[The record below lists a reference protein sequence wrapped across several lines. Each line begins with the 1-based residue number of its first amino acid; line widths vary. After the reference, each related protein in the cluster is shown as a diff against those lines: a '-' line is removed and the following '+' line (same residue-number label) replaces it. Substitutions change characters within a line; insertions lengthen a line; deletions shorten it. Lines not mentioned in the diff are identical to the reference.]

1 MKKLVI
7 VESPSK
13 SKTIEKYLGSDYQ
26 VVSSKGHIRD
36 LATTGKGGLGIDVDN
51 DFKPTYTVNS
61 DKKAV
66 VKDLKEKVKKADEV
80 YLSTD
85 PDREGEAIAWHLAQ
99 ELNLDLN
106 KNNRVVFN
114 EITKDAV
121 KKAFEKKYPNIKM
134 DYYFA
139 GTGKVITKIATE
151 AKSGQVA
158 ADVIWVGDP
167 ADYIGFKKLGIL
179 QKYESPEAKNIDKA
193 FIDPEGFYTGAR
205 MMNMGIAYN
214 TNKVKKEEAPKTW
227 NDLLDPKWKGQIVMT
242 DPGTAGTTKY
252 AVGAL
257 MASKDYGTAY
267 FEKLKANGTEL
278 QSGTTASHNQIAAGA
293 YKVGMCLD
301 YVTNNLKAK
310 GSTIEFVYLD
320 KDIVSIFSPVAL
332 VKGAKNDKNGKL
344 LVDFILSKEGQEVL
358 VANNLLSVRK
368 DVKQKGESAETIAK
382 RAMNVDLQA
391 LATGSKDML
400 KTFDG
405 IFKKK

>member
-1 MKKLVI
+1 MKKTYVAGSLMLVMA
-7 VESPSK
+7 
-13 SKTIEKYLGSDYQ
+13 LMMAGC
-26 VVSSKGHIRD
+26 
-36 LATTGKGGLGIDVDN
+36 GGG
-51 DFKPTYTVNS
+51 
-61 DKKAV
+61 DKKADAPK
-66 VKDLKEKVKKADEV
+66 KDEPKAAAA
-80 YLSTD
+80 TD
-85 PDREGEAIAWHLAQ
+85 TVMLYSSMQ
-99 ELNLDLN
+99 EDQLN
-106 KNNRVVFN
+106 
-114 EITKDAV
+114 AV

-179 QKYESPEAKNIDKA
+179 QKYTSPEAANIDKA

-205 MMNMGIAYN
+205 MMNMGIAFN
-214 TNKVKKEEAPKTW
+214 TTKVKKEEAPKTW

-257 MASKDYGTAY
+257 IASKDYGPAY

-278 QSGTTASHNQIAAGA
+278 QSGTTATHNQIAAGA

-320 KDIVSIFSPVAL
+320 AIY
-332 VKGAKNDKNGKL
+332 
-344 LVDFILSKEGQEVL
+344 
-358 VANNLLSVRK
+358 
-368 DVKQKGESAETIAK
+368 
-382 RAMNVDLQA
+382 DLPYTRQ
-391 LATGSKDML
+391 S
-400 KTFDG
+400 
-405 IFKKK
+405 

>member
-1 MKKLVI
+1 MKKTYVAGSLMLVMA
-7 VESPSK
+7 
-13 SKTIEKYLGSDYQ
+13 LMMAGC
-26 VVSSKGHIRD
+26 
-36 LATTGKGGLGIDVDN
+36 GGG
-51 DFKPTYTVNS
+51 
-61 DKKAV
+61 DKKADAPK
-66 VKDLKEKVKKADEV
+66 KDAPKAAAA
-80 YLSTD
+80 TD
-85 PDREGEAIAWHLAQ
+85 TVMLYSSMQ
-99 ELNLDLN
+99 EDQLN
-106 KNNRVVFN
+106 
-114 EITKDAV
+114 AV

-193 FIDPEGFYTGAR
+193 FIDPEGYYTGAR

-214 TNKVKKEEAPKTW
+214 TTKVKKEEAPKTW

-257 MASKDYGTAY
+257 IASKDYGTAY

-278 QSGTTASHNQIAAGA
+278 QSGTTATHNQIAAGA

-301 YVTNNLKAK
+301 YVTNNLKSK

-320 KDIVSIFSPVAL
+320 KDIVSIFSPVAM

-391 LATGSKDML
+391 LASGSKEML

>member
-1 MKKLVI
+1 MKKQLVA
-7 VESPSK
+7 
-13 SKTIEKYLGSDYQ
+13 GS
-26 VVSSKGHIRD
+26 
-36 LATTGKGGLGIDVDN
+36 LALVMAMMMAAGCGGG
-51 DFKPTYTVNS
+51 
-61 DKKAV
+61 DKKADAP
-66 VKDLKEKVKKADEV
+66 KDGAKATAA
-80 YLSTD
+80 TD
-85 PDREGEAIAWHLAQ
+85 TVMLYSSMQ
-99 ELNLDLN
+99 EDQLN
-106 KNNRVVFN
+106 
-114 EITKDAV
+114 AV
-121 KKAFEKKYPNIKM
+121 KKAFEKKYPNIKL

-151 AKSGQVA
+151 AQSGQVA

-227 NDLLDPKWKGQIVMT
+227 NDLLDPKWKGQVVMT
-242 DPGTAGTTKY
+242 DPGTAGKE
-252 AVGAL
+252 
-257 MASKDYGTAY
+257 YGTAY

-278 QSGTTASHNQIAAGA
+278 QSGTTASHNQIAAGS

-310 GSTIEFVYLD
+310 GSTIDFVYLD
-320 KDIVSIFSPVAL
+320 KDIVSIFSPIAM

-344 LVDFILSKEGQEVL
+344 LYDFILSKEGQEVL

-368 DVKQKGESAETIAK
+368 DVKQKGENAEEIAK

-391 LATGSKDML
+391 LASSSKEML

>member
-1 MKKLVI
+1 MKKTYVAGSLMLVMA
-7 VESPSK
+7 
-13 SKTIEKYLGSDYQ
+13 LMMAGC
-26 VVSSKGHIRD
+26 
-36 LATTGKGGLGIDVDN
+36 GGG
-51 DFKPTYTVNS
+51 
-61 DKKAV
+61 DKKPDAPK
-66 VKDLKEKVKKADEV
+66 KDAPKAAAA
-80 YLSTD
+80 TD
-85 PDREGEAIAWHLAQ
+85 TVMLYSSMQ
-99 ELNLDLN
+99 EDQLN
-106 KNNRVVFN
+106 
-114 EITKDAV
+114 AV

-139 GTGKVITKIATE
+139 GTGKVKTKIFTE
-151 AKSGQVA
+151 AKGGQVA

-167 ADYIGFKKLGIL
+167 ADYIGF
-179 QKYESPEAKNIDKA
+179 N
-193 FIDPEGFYTGAR
+193 
-205 MMNMGIAYN
+205 
-214 TNKVKKEEAPKTW
+214 
-227 NDLLDPKWKGQIVMT
+227 PKWKGQIVMT

-257 MASKDYGTAY
+257 MASKDYGPAF

-310 GSTIEFVYLD
+310 GSTIDFVYLD

-332 VKGAKNDKNGKL
+332 VKGAKNEKNGKL
-344 LVDFILSKEGQEVL
+344 LIDFILSKEGQEVL

-382 RAMNVDLQA
+382 RAMKVDLQA

-400 KTFDG
+400 KQFDG

>member
-1 MKKLVI
+1 MKKTYVAGSLMLVMA
-7 VESPSK
+7 
-13 SKTIEKYLGSDYQ
+13 LMMAGC
-26 VVSSKGHIRD
+26 
-36 LATTGKGGLGIDVDN
+36 GGG
-51 DFKPTYTVNS
+51 
-61 DKKAV
+61 DKKADAPK
-66 VKDLKEKVKKADEV
+66 KDAPKAAAA
-80 YLSTD
+80 TD
-85 PDREGEAIAWHLAQ
+85 TVMLYSSMQ
-99 ELNLDLN
+99 EDQLN
-106 KNNRVVFN
+106 
-114 EITKDAV
+114 AV

-139 GTGKVITKIATE
+139 GTGKVKTKIFTE
-151 AKSGQVA
+151 AKGGQVA

-167 ADYIGFKKLGIL
+167 ADYIGFKADGKIL

-214 TNKVKKEEAPKTW
+214 TTKVKKEEAPKTW

-257 MASKDYGTAY
+257 MASKDYGPAY

-310 GSTIEFVYLD
+310 GSTIDFVYLD

-332 VKGAKNDKNGKL
+332 VKGAKNEKNGKL
-344 LVDFILSKEGQEVL
+344 LIDFILSKEGQEVL

-382 RAMNVDLQA
+382 RAMKVDLQA

-400 KTFDG
+400 KQFDG

>member
-1 MKKLVI
+1 MKKTYVAGSLMLVMA
-7 VESPSK
+7 
-13 SKTIEKYLGSDYQ
+13 LMMAGC
-26 VVSSKGHIRD
+26 
-36 LATTGKGGLGIDVDN
+36 GGG
-51 DFKPTYTVNS
+51 
-61 DKKAV
+61 DKKPDAPK
-66 VKDLKEKVKKADEV
+66 KDAPKAAAA
-80 YLSTD
+80 TD
-85 PDREGEAIAWHLAQ
+85 TVMLYSSMQ
-99 ELNLDLN
+99 EDQLN
-106 KNNRVVFN
+106 
-114 EITKDAV
+114 AV

-214 TNKVKKEEAPKTW
+214 TTKVKKEEAPKTW

-257 MASKDYGTAY
+257 IASKDYGPAY

-278 QSGTTASHNQIAAGA
+278 QSGTTATHNQIAAGA

-320 KDIVSIFSPVAL
+320 KDIVSIFSPVAV

-391 LATGSKDML
+391 LASSSKDML
-400 KTFDG
+400 KQFDG

>member
-1 MKKLVI
+1 MKKSYVAGSLMLVMA
-7 VESPSK
+7 
-13 SKTIEKYLGSDYQ
+13 LMMAGC
-26 VVSSKGHIRD
+26 
-36 LATTGKGGLGIDVDN
+36 GGG
-51 DFKPTYTVNS
+51 
-61 DKKAV
+61 DKKAETPK
-66 VKDLKEKVKKADEV
+66 KDAPKAAAA
-80 YLSTD
+80 TD
-85 PDREGEAIAWHLAQ
+85 TVMLYSSMQ
-99 ELNLDLN
+99 EDQLN
-106 KNNRVVFN
+106 
-114 EITKDAV
+114 AV

-193 FIDPEGFYTGAR
+193 FIDPEGYYTGAR

-214 TNKVKKEEAPKTW
+214 TTKVKKEEAPKTW
-227 NDLLDPKWKGQIVMT
+227 NDLLDPKWKGQVVMT

-278 QSGTTASHNQIAAGA
+278 QSGTTATHNQIAAGA

-320 KDIVSIFSPVAL
+320 KDIVSIFSPVAV

-368 DVKQKGESAETIAK
+368 DVQQKGESAETIAK

-391 LATGSKDML
+391 LASSSKEML
-400 KTFDG
+400 KQFDG

>member
-1 MKKLVI
+1 MFLKKSVAASLLCV
-7 VESPSK
+7 
-13 SKTIEKYLGSDYQ
+13 
-26 VVSSKGHIRD
+26 
-36 LATTGKGGLGIDVDN
+36 LALSVAACGGG
-51 DFKPTYTVNS
+51 
-61 DKKAV
+61 DKKADAPK
-66 VKDLKEKVKKADEV
+66 KDEKAAAA
-80 YLSTD
+80 TD
-85 PDREGEAIAWHLAQ
+85 TVMLYSSMQ
-99 ELNLDLN
+99 EDQLN
-106 KNNRVVFN
+106 
-114 EITKDAV
+114 AV

>member
-1 MKKLVI
+1 MKKTYVAGSLMLVMA
-7 VESPSK
+7 
-13 SKTIEKYLGSDYQ
+13 LMMAGC
-26 VVSSKGHIRD
+26 
-36 LATTGKGGLGIDVDN
+36 GGG
-51 DFKPTYTVNS
+51 
-61 DKKAV
+61 DKKADAPK
-66 VKDLKEKVKKADEV
+66 KDEPKAAAA
-80 YLSTD
+80 TD
-85 PDREGEAIAWHLAQ
+85 TVMLYSSMQ
-99 ELNLDLN
+99 EDQLN
-106 KNNRVVFN
+106 
-114 EITKDAV
+114 AV

-193 FIDPEGFYTGAR
+193 FIDPEGYYTGAR

-257 MASKDYGTAY
+257 IASKDYGTAY

-278 QSGTTASHNQIAAGA
+278 QSGTTATHNQIAAGA

-301 YVTNNLKAK
+301 YVTNNLKSK
-310 GSTIEFVYLD
+310 GSTIEFVYLN
-320 KDIVSIFSPVAL
+320 KDIVSIFSPVAM

-391 LATGSKDML
+391 LASGSKEML

>member
-1 MKKLVI
+1 MLVMA
-7 VESPSK
+7 
-13 SKTIEKYLGSDYQ
+13 LMMAGC
-26 VVSSKGHIRD
+26 
-36 LATTGKGGLGIDVDN
+36 GGG
-51 DFKPTYTVNS
+51 
-61 DKKAV
+61 DKKPDAPK
-66 VKDLKEKVKKADEV
+66 KDAPKAAAA
-80 YLSTD
+80 TD
-85 PDREGEAIAWHLAQ
+85 TVMLYSSMQ
-99 ELNLDLN
+99 EDQLN
-106 KNNRVVFN
+106 
-114 EITKDAV
+114 AV

-193 FIDPEGFYTGAR
+193 FIDPEGYYTGAR

-257 MASKDYGTAY
+257 IASKDYGTAY

-278 QSGTTASHNQIAAGA
+278 QSGTTATHNQIAAGA

-301 YVTNNLKAK
+301 YVTNNLKSK

-320 KDIVSIFSPVAL
+320 KDIVSIFSPVAM

-391 LATGSKDML
+391 LASGSKEML

>member
-1 MKKLVI
+1 MKKTYVAGSLMLVMA
-7 VESPSK
+7 
-13 SKTIEKYLGSDYQ
+13 LMMAGC
-26 VVSSKGHIRD
+26 
-36 LATTGKGGLGIDVDN
+36 GGG
-51 DFKPTYTVNS
+51 
-61 DKKAV
+61 DKKTDAPK
-66 VKDLKEKVKKADEV
+66 KDAPKAAAA
-80 YLSTD
+80 TD
-85 PDREGEAIAWHLAQ
+85 TVMLYSSMQ
-99 ELNLDLN
+99 EDQLN
-106 KNNRVVFN
+106 
-114 EITKDAV
+114 AV
-121 KKAFEKKYPNIKM
+121 KKAFEKKYPNIKL

-139 GTGKVITKIATE
+139 GTGKVKTKIFTE

-167 ADYIGFKKLGIL
+167 ADYIGFKKDGNIL
-179 QKYESPEAKNIDKA
+179 QKYESPEAKSIDKA

-214 TNKVKKEEAPKTW
+214 TTKVKKEEAPKTW

-278 QSGTTASHNQIAAGA
+278 QSGTTATHNQIAAGA

-301 YVTNNLKAK
+301 YVTNNLKTK
-310 GSTIEFVYLD
+310 GSTIDFVYLD

-332 VKGAKNDKNGKL
+332 VKGAKNEKNGKL
-344 LVDFILSKEGQEVL
+344 LIDFILSKEGQEVL

-382 RAMNVDLQA
+382 RAMKVDLQA

-400 KTFDG
+400 KQFDG

>member
-1 MKKLVI
+1 MKKTYVAGSLMLVMA
-7 VESPSK
+7 
-13 SKTIEKYLGSDYQ
+13 LMMAGC
-26 VVSSKGHIRD
+26 
-36 LATTGKGGLGIDVDN
+36 GGG
-51 DFKPTYTVNS
+51 
-61 DKKAV
+61 
-66 VKDLKEKVKKADEV
+66 
-80 YLSTD
+80 
-85 PDREGEAIAWHLAQ
+85 
-99 ELNLDLN
+99 
-106 KNNRVVFN
+106 
-114 EITKDAV
+114 
-121 KKAFEKKYPNIKM
+121 KKYPNIKM

-214 TNKVKKEEAPKTW
+214 TTKVKKEEAPKTW

-257 MASKDYGTAY
+257 IASKDYGPAY

-278 QSGTTASHNQIAAGA
+278 QSGTTATHNQIAAGA

-320 KDIVSIFSPVAL
+320 KDIVSIFSPVAV

-391 LATGSKDML
+391 LASSSKDML
-400 KTFDG
+400 KQFDG

>member
-1 MKKLVI
+1 MKKTYVAGSLMLVMA
-7 VESPSK
+7 
-13 SKTIEKYLGSDYQ
+13 LMMAGC
-26 VVSSKGHIRD
+26 
-36 LATTGKGGLGIDVDN
+36 GGG
-51 DFKPTYTVNS
+51 
-61 DKKAV
+61 DKKPDAPK
-66 VKDLKEKVKKADEV
+66 KDAPKAAAA
-80 YLSTD
+80 TD
-85 PDREGEAIAWHLAQ
+85 TVMLYSSMQ
-99 ELNLDLN
+99 EDQLN
-106 KNNRVVFN
+106 
-114 EITKDAV
+114 AV

-139 GTGKVITKIATE
+139 GTGKVITKIATD

-193 FIDPEGFYTGAR
+193 FIDPEGYYTGAR

-257 MASKDYGTAY
+257 MASKDYGPAF

-310 GSTIEFVYLD
+310 GSTIDFVYLD

-332 VKGAKNDKNGKL
+332 VKGAKNEKNGKL
-344 LVDFILSKEGQEVL
+344 LIDFILSKEGQEVL

-391 LATGSKDML
+391 LASGSKEML

>member
-1 MKKLVI
+1 MKKTYVAGSLMLVMA
-7 VESPSK
+7 
-13 SKTIEKYLGSDYQ
+13 LMMAGC
-26 VVSSKGHIRD
+26 
-36 LATTGKGGLGIDVDN
+36 GGG
-51 DFKPTYTVNS
+51 
-61 DKKAV
+61 DKKPDAPK
-66 VKDLKEKVKKADEV
+66 KDAPKAAAA
-80 YLSTD
+80 TD
-85 PDREGEAIAWHLAQ
+85 TVMLYSSMQ
-99 ELNLDLN
+99 EDQLN
-106 KNNRVVFN
+106 
-114 EITKDAV
+114 AV

-139 GTGKVITKIATE
+139 GTGKVKTKIFTE
-151 AKSGQVA
+151 AKGGQVA

-167 ADYIGFKKLGIL
+167 ADYIG
-179 QKYESPEAKNIDKA
+179 
-193 FIDPEGFYTGAR
+193 
-205 MMNMGIAYN
+205 GIAYN
-214 TNKVKKEEAPKTW
+214 TTKVKKEEAPKTW

-257 MASKDYGTAY
+257 MASKDYGPAF

-310 GSTIEFVYLD
+310 GSTIDFVYLD

-332 VKGAKNDKNGKL
+332 VKGAKNEKNGKL
-344 LVDFILSKEGQEVL
+344 LIDFILSKEGQEVL

-382 RAMNVDLQA
+382 RAMKVDLQA

-400 KTFDG
+400 KQFDG

>member
-1 MKKLVI
+1 MKKSYVAGSLMLVMA
-7 VESPSK
+7 
-13 SKTIEKYLGSDYQ
+13 LMMAGC
-26 VVSSKGHIRD
+26 
-36 LATTGKGGLGIDVDN
+36 GGG
-51 DFKPTYTVNS
+51 
-61 DKKAV
+61 DKKAEAPK
-66 VKDLKEKVKKADEV
+66 KDAPKAAAA
-80 YLSTD
+80 TD
-85 PDREGEAIAWHLAQ
+85 TVMLYSSMQ
-99 ELNLDLN
+99 EDQLN
-106 KNNRVVFN
+106 
-114 EITKDAV
+114 AV

-193 FIDPEGFYTGAR
+193 FIDPEGYYTGAR

-214 TNKVKKEEAPKTW
+214 TTKVKKEEAPKTW

-257 MASKDYGTAY
+257 MASKDYGPAF

-310 GSTIEFVYLD
+310 GSTIDFVYLD

-332 VKGAKNDKNGKL
+332 VKGAKNEKNGKL
-344 LVDFILSKEGQEVL
+344 LIDFILSKEGQEVL

-382 RAMNVDLQA
+382 RAMKVDLQA

-400 KTFDG
+400 KQFDG

>member
-1 MKKLVI
+1 MKKTYVAGSLMLVMA
-7 VESPSK
+7 
-13 SKTIEKYLGSDYQ
+13 LMMAGC
-26 VVSSKGHIRD
+26 
-36 LATTGKGGLGIDVDN
+36 GGG
-51 DFKPTYTVNS
+51 
-61 DKKAV
+61 DKKADAPK
-66 VKDLKEKVKKADEV
+66 KDAPKAAAA
-80 YLSTD
+80 TD
-85 PDREGEAIAWHLAQ
+85 TVMLYSSMQ
-99 ELNLDLN
+99 EDQLN
-106 KNNRVVFN
+106 
-114 EITKDAV
+114 AV

-214 TNKVKKEEAPKTW
+214 TTKVKKEEAPKTW

-257 MASKDYGTAY
+257 IASKDYGPAY

-278 QSGTTASHNQIAAGA
+278 QSGTTATHNQIAAGA

-320 KDIVSIFSPVAL
+320 KDIVSIFSPVAV

-391 LATGSKDML
+391 LASSSKDML
-400 KTFDG
+400 KQFDG

>member
-1 MKKLVI
+1 MKKTCVAGSLMLVMA
-7 VESPSK
+7 
-13 SKTIEKYLGSDYQ
+13 LMMAGC
-26 VVSSKGHIRD
+26 
-36 LATTGKGGLGIDVDN
+36 GGG
-51 DFKPTYTVNS
+51 
-61 DKKAV
+61 DKKPDAPK
-66 VKDLKEKVKKADEV
+66 KDAPKAAAA
-80 YLSTD
+80 TD
-85 PDREGEAIAWHLAQ
+85 TVMLYSSMQ
-99 ELNLDLN
+99 EDQLN
-106 KNNRVVFN
+106 
-114 EITKDAV
+114 AV

-193 FIDPEGFYTGAR
+193 FIDPEGYYTGAR

-257 MASKDYGTAY
+257 IASKDYGTAY

-278 QSGTTASHNQIAAGA
+278 QSGTTATHNQIAAGA

-301 YVTNNLKAK
+301 YVTNNLKSK

-320 KDIVSIFSPVAL
+320 KDIVSIFSPVAM

-391 LATGSKDML
+391 LASGSKEML

>member
-1 MKKLVI
+1 MKKTYVAGSLMLVMA
-7 VESPSK
+7 
-13 SKTIEKYLGSDYQ
+13 KTYVAGSLML
-26 VVSSKGHIRD
+26 VMALMMAGC
-36 LATTGKGGLGIDVDN
+36 GGG
-51 DFKPTYTVNS
+51 
-61 DKKAV
+61 DKKPDAPK
-66 VKDLKEKVKKADEV
+66 KDAPKAAAA
-80 YLSTD
+80 TD
-85 PDREGEAIAWHLAQ
+85 TVMLYSSMQ
-99 ELNLDLN
+99 EDQLN
-106 KNNRVVFN
+106 
-114 EITKDAV
+114 AV

-139 GTGKVITKIATE
+139 GTGKVKTKIFTE
-151 AKSGQVA
+151 AKGGQVA

-167 ADYIGFKKLGIL
+167 ADYIGFKADGKIL

-193 FIDPEGFYTGAR
+193 FIDT
-205 MMNMGIAYN
+205 
-214 TNKVKKEEAPKTW
+214 KVKKEEAPKTW

-257 MASKDYGTAY
+257 MASKDYGPAF

-310 GSTIEFVYLD
+310 GSTIDFVYLD

-332 VKGAKNDKNGKL
+332 VKGAKNEKNGKL
-344 LVDFILSKEGQEVL
+344 LIDFILSKEGQEVL

-382 RAMNVDLQA
+382 RAMKVDLQA

-400 KTFDG
+400 KQFDG

>member
-1 MKKLVI
+1 MKKTYVAGSLMLVMA
-7 VESPSK
+7 
-13 SKTIEKYLGSDYQ
+13 LMMAGC
-26 VVSSKGHIRD
+26 
-36 LATTGKGGLGIDVDN
+36 GGG
-51 DFKPTYTVNS
+51 
-61 DKKAV
+61 DKKPDAPK
-66 VKDLKEKVKKADEV
+66 KDAPKAAAA
-80 YLSTD
+80 TD
-85 PDREGEAIAWHLAQ
+85 TVMLYSSMQ
-99 ELNLDLN
+99 EDQLN
-106 KNNRVVFN
+106 
-114 EITKDAV
+114 AV

-193 FIDPEGFYTGAR
+193 FIDPEGYYTGAR

-214 TNKVKKEEAPKTW
+214 TTKVKKEEAPKTW

-257 MASKDYGTAY
+257 IASKDYGTAY

-278 QSGTTASHNQIAAGA
+278 QSGTTATHNQIAAGA

-301 YVTNNLKAK
+301 YVTNNLKSK

-320 KDIVSIFSPVAL
+320 KDIVSIFSPVAM

-391 LATGSKDML
+391 LASSSKEML

>member
-1 MKKLVI
+1 MKKTYVAA
-7 VESPSK
+7 
-13 SKTIEKYLGSDYQ
+13 GSLM
-26 VVSSKGHIRD
+26 
-36 LATTGKGGLGIDVDN
+36 LAMAVLMAGCGGG
-51 DFKPTYTVNS
+51 
-61 DKKAV
+61 DKKAADAPK
-66 VKDLKEKVKKADEV
+66 KDAPKAAAATNTV
-80 YLSTD
+80 MLYSSM
-85 PDREGEAIAWHLAQ
+85 Q
-99 ELNLDLN
+99 EDQLN
-106 KNNRVVFN
+106 
-114 EITKDAV
+114 AV
-121 KKAFEKKYPNIKM
+121 KKAFEKKYPDIKL

-193 FIDPEGFYTGAR
+193 FIDPEGYYTGAR

-214 TNKVKKEEAPKTW
+214 TTKVKKEEAPRTW
-227 NDLLDPKWKGQIVMT
+227 KDLLDPKWKGQIVMT

-257 MASKDYGTAY
+257 IASKDYGTAY

-278 QSGTTASHNQIAAGA
+278 QSGTTATHNQIAAGA

-301 YVTNNLKAK
+301 YVTNNLKSK

-320 KDIVSIFSPVAL
+320 KDIVSIFSPVAV

-391 LATGSKDML
+391 LASSSKEML
-400 KTFDG
+400 KQFDA